1 MSAKRLKEKM
11 KIKLVFLIPLMVA
24 MNLNAQSQKI
34 SVEHSF
40 VNQNAEYYLF
50 NSKEVKD
57 TFNLYVK
64 LPASYTSSNST
75 YPVFYVLDGDIAYFV
90 ACGVTP
96 HLLLGGHIP
105 EIIIVG
111 IGYGSLN
118 SGPGGKNNRMRD
130 YSPTQIPEDQRTGK
144 AGQFLAFLKKE
155 LIPFVDK
162 NYRTDKKNRVI
173 EGHSMGG
180 LFATYVLF
188 RETGLFNKYIISS
201 PTVSWDNKAI
211 FKDEETYSQNNAEL
225 KADVFISFGSDEGE
239 NFHPENVKAMI
250 TKITGRNYSELKLT
264 TRVFDKGGHFTVPS
278 EAMNYGLAAVF
289 NK

>member
-1 MSAKRLKEKM
+1 M
-11 KIKLVFLIPLMVA
+11 KIEMIVLTALAIA
-24 MNLNAQSQKI
+24 ANLNAQAEKI

-40 VNQNAEYYLF
+40 INQNAEYYLF
-50 NSKEVKD
+50 NSGEAND

-64 LPASYTSSNST
+64 LPATYTSSNST
-75 YPVFYVLDGDIAYFV
+75 YPVLYVLDGDIAFFV

-96 HLLLGGHIP
+96 HLLLGGYIP
-105 EIIIVG
+105 EMIIVG
-111 IGYGSLN
+111 IGYGNLN
-118 SGPGGKNNRMRD
+118 SGPGGNNNRMRD
-130 YSPTQIPEDQRTGK
+130 YSPTQIPDDPRTGK
-144 AGQFLAFLKKE
+144 ASRFLSFLKKE

-162 NYRTDKKNRVI
+162 NYKTDKKNRVI

-188 RETGLFNKYIISS
+188 RETNLFNKYIISS
-201 PTVSWDNKAI
+201 PTVSWDNKTI
-211 FKDEETYSQNNAEL
+211 FKDEETYFQKHGEL

-239 NFHPENVKAMI
+239 SFHPENVKEMI
-250 TKITGRNYSELKLT
+250 TKIESRNYSGLKLI